1 MSDKKRFPAA
11 AALAVASEL
20 IAQLQPHCH
29 RIQVAGS
36 LRRGVRLV
44 GDIELLLIPKMARGG
59 VPGDMF
65 AQQDVDLAD
74 QRIDGL
80 LREAVLSKRLNKKGS
95 STWGS
100 QNKLAVDIKSGIP
113 VDFFSTTEKNFWVS
127 LVIRTGPKEFNI
139 RLIQEAGKRSVKLHA
154 YGVFEDINGGEIVP
168 GSEEEVL
175 AIAGLNWI
183 SPENRVDWINANKAQ
198 SMCVE

>member
-11 AALAVASEL
+11 DALAVASKL

-44 GDIELLLIPKMARGG
+44 GDIELVYVPKMARGG

-65 AQQDVDLAD
+65 AQQDVDLAE
-74 QRIDGL
+74 QRIEGL

-100 QNKLAVDIKSGIP
+100 QNKLAVDIKSGIS
-113 VDFFSTTEKNFWVS
+113 VDFFSVTEAAWWCS
-127 LVIRTGPKEFNI
+127 LVIRTG
-139 RLIQEAGKRSVKLHA
+139 GKLCNVALASGAQKLGRKLHA
-154 YGVFEDINGGEIVP
+154 YG
-168 GSEEEVL
+168 
-175 AIAGLNWI
+175 AGVEF
-183 SPENRVDWINANKAQ
+183 PDGVTRQAQ
-198 SMCVE
+198 SERDIFDWCGVPWLETEERT